1 MFYCPEN
8 GTTVQNAPEPAASF
22 SLFIE
27 KTHAWGTGIK
37 QTFTHFSTGRTHQR
51 VIGYDASGAKGSWT
65 PIATAT
71 PPEEI
76 PLNLAAGWQI
86 KNYAKFWK
94 NQFGE
99 VSLFFRVGKA
109 TGETA
114 QGTIAT
120 LPAGFRP
127 AVPVH
132 AAAVTYPGL
141 HPALLVIG
149 SDGTVM
155 VFCNNVESSAEGSFC
170 GSAAFVA
177 AM

>member
-1 MFYCPEN
+1 MSGAIDFGNNRHISGGGTPTQLDIHAGKVALRLTPEN
-8 GTTVQNAPEPAASF
+8 AVGNDISRCMM
-22 SLFIE
+22 I
-27 KTHAWGTGIK
+27 
-37 QTFTHFSTGRTHQR
+37 RD
-51 VIGYDASGAKGSWT
+51 IGSGALY

-76 PLNLAAGWQI
+76 PLNLAEGWQI

-120 LPAGFRP
+120 LSAGFRP

-132 AAAVTYPGL
+132 AAAVTYPSL

-155 VFCNNVESSAEGSFC
+155 VFCNTVESSAEGSFC
-170 GSAAFVA
+170 GSAMFVA

>member
-1 MFYCPEN
+1 MPASSIDFGRAYNIGIPNNALVQIVYSRYGDIYARGFAAWEN
-8 GTTVQNAPEPAASF
+8 PKFRKWV
-22 SLFIE
+22 
-27 KTHAWGTGIK
+27 
-37 QTFTHFSTGRTHQR
+37 
-51 VIGYDASGAKGSWT
+51 

-71 PPEEI
+71 PPEQI
-76 PLNLAAGWQI
+76 PLNLAEGWQI

-132 AAAVTYPGL
+132 AAAVTYPSL

-155 VFCNNVESSAEGSFC
+155 VFCNTVEGSAEGSFC
-170 GSAAFVA
+170 GSATFVA